1 MANSFYN
8 RRISHPFLLGSGE
21 AKCLQSGKRVNFN
34 SLIFPPVLI
43 PQLISNIS
51 SGLDLFLQ
59 PPGDLG
65 LRVTSQGPNLFINVA
80 EWWDQAAKDG
90 WASWDAPP
98 GTSELA
104 QVQVCS
110 QPSSARPLSPRQ
122 LLSCPGRRYT
132 REEKG
137 ARGSESGRGV
147 TGAPQIGHLRCEPS
161 FMFRVCKHSSKLMA
175 QRPELCHL
183 ISRVCHL
190 HGHGRTW
197 TVTRGLGPTVL
208 CWPEGSPIALI

>member
-1 MANSFYN
+1 MANSFHN

-21 AKCLQSGKRVNFN
+21 AKFLQCGKRVNFN

-43 PQLISNIS
+43 PQFINNIS

-65 LRVTSQGPNLFINVA
+65 LRVTSQGPNLFVSVA
-80 EWWDQAAKDG
+80 EWWDQAAKDE
-90 WASWDAPP
+90 WASWDALL

-110 QPSSARPLSPRQ
+110 QPSSACPLCPRQ

-132 REEKG
+132 RGRKG
-137 ARGSESGRGV
+137 SKRVREWAGCHRGTPDR
-147 TGAPQIGHLRCEPS
+147 APPL
-161 FMFRVCKHSSKLMA
+161 
-175 QRPELCHL
+175 
-183 ISRVCHL
+183 
-190 HGHGRTW
+190 W
-197 TVTRGLGPTVL
+197 TQFHVQGL
-208 CWPEGSPIALI
+208 